1 MERKLY
7 PLRPMQRWLI
17 DTHLDKAKS
26 TMMNIGSLFKLDPT
40 VDLKRLENAV
50 NAILK
55 YHDIFRC
62 RLALD
67 PESGD
72 ICQYFDE
79 RIAPA
84 IYMRMNDE
92 QLKHHLQYLRMPFD
106 LMEAPLYRMYIIETD
121 AANYFYADFYHAML
135 DGTSAG
141 YLFPHELDMRYRG
154 REFKRPSVSYEQYL
168 IERQKI
174 SPSEIERQGQYWRE
188 MFGDFDMKK
197 HLPPAD
203 YSDLEHWSKD
213 VLELPLENIKQD
225 FFKGKKI
232 SMNTFFVAATMLT
245 IAKSAGQSDAKMTW
259 VHNGRMTMQE
269 QRMMSLMIEQYPIAW
284 DFKNDQTVSELLSG
298 LDEKINDSLNY
309 REGLAAVYSEDLAEA
324 CVVLNLRKNILD
336 YENGT
341 VRLGDTMMQAMPV
354 PDNDY
359 SVTEYSPLDI
369 DIYVNDDG
377 SYSMRMYYDSYH
389 YPKNAM
395 EDFKASFDE
404 ICRKLQD
411 RERMVST
418 ILS

>member
-1 MERKLY
+1 
-7 PLRPMQRWLI
+7 
-17 DTHLDKAKS
+17 
-26 TMMNIGSLFKLDPT
+26 
-40 VDLKRLENAV
+40 
-50 NAILK
+50 
-55 YHDIFRC
+55 
-62 RLALD
+62 
-67 PESGD
+67 
-72 ICQYFDE
+72 
-79 RIAPA
+79 
-84 IYMRMNDE
+84 
-92 QLKHHLQYLRMPFD
+92 
-106 LMEAPLYRMYIIETD
+106 
-121 AANYFYADFYHAML
+121 
-135 DGTSAG
+135 
-141 YLFPHELDMRYRG
+141 
-154 REFKRPSVSYEQYL
+154 
-168 IERQKI
+168 
-174 SPSEIERQGQYWRE
+174 
-188 MFGDFDMKK
+188 
-197 HLPPAD
+197 
-203 YSDLEHWSKD
+203 
-213 VLELPLENIKQD
+213 
-225 FFKGKKI
+225 
-232 SMNTFFVAATMLT
+232 MNTFFVAATMLT

-298 LDEKINDSLNY
+298 LDAKINDSLNY

-369 DIYVNDDG
+369 DMYVNDDG

-411 RERMVST
+411 RDRMVST
-418 ILS
+418 ILNGSQKNNG